1 MGAYTHPYHVLL
13 VCNIILIKVILLV
26 MAPTLGYWK
35 IRGLAEPIRYL
46 LHHTGTDFTD
56 QRFELTGSAP
66 NFSREQW
73 TSVKETLGLQFPNL
87 PYYIDGDLKISESGA
102 ILRHLARKNNL
113 AGNTE
118 EEYIKIDVANGLPF
132 DIGMGLAMLSYNP
145 NFASM
150 KDAFVAE
157 VPAKMEKLAKLIGDN
172 KFLLGDKVCYVDFCI
187 FELLERYTALVPSC
201 LTGHANLIAFHSHVA
216 SLPAIAKYR
225 SSPSFLEIKERYN
238 NKIAAFGSGV

>member
-46 LHHTGTDFTD
+46 LHYTGTDFTD
-56 QRFELTGSAP
+56 HRLELTGSAP

-87 PYYIDGDLKISESGA
+87 PYYIDGDLKMSESGA
-102 ILRHLARKNNL
+102 IMRHIARKNNL

-118 EEYIKIDVANGLPF
+118 EEYIKIDVANGIIF
-132 DIGMGLAMLSYNP
+132 DIGFVHVKLCYNP
-145 NFASM
+145 DFGSL

-157 VPAKMEKLAKLIGDN
+157 VPAKMEKVAKLIGNN
-172 KFLLGDKVCYVDFCI
+172 KFLLGDKVCYVDFII
-187 FELLERYTALVPSC
+187 FEVLERYLALVPSC
-201 LTGHANLIAFHSHVA
+201 LAPHSNLKAFQSNVA

-225 SSPSFLEIKERYN
+225 GSDSFLEIKERYN